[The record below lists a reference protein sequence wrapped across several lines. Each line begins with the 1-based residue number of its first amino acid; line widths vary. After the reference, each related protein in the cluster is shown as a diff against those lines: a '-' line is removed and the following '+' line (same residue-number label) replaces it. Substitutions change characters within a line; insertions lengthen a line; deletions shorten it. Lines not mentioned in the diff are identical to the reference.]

1 MNTQYGVSAAHP
13 LAVES
18 GMAVLEKGG
27 NAVDAAIA
35 VSFVLAVV
43 EPYASGIGGGGTML
57 IFPHDSKKP
66 VSFDYREIAPL
77 SGWMGPE
84 KIGVP
89 GFVKGMERIFQEYG
103 TLDWSYLLSFAV
115 DYAEQGFPVS
125 PQLYQQ
131 FDQAVHLP
139 FDQLDHFYMKRKPIS
154 IGKRV
159 IQTGLAKTLKKI
171 QKLGSNAF
179 YTGELA
185 KKICNSVRGIELED
199 LQKYTVMKREAVCSY
214 FVGYK
219 VWSSPPPL
227 SGIML
232 IHALKVA
239 ETLNI
244 SKYKDDRIEFID
256 YIGKIITLCD
266 IERKKYLG
274 DPEFIKISQNH
285 LLSEEYINTLIDE
298 VKKFNLNDRINS
310 CQEYNNTTH
319 FSLVDKEGT
328 MVSTTNTISE
338 YFGSGLY
345 IDGFFLNN
353 QLRNFSDDP
362 NSPNGSFPG
371 KRPISTISPTILT
384 KDDKPV
390 LAIGASGG
398 GRIPTMLTKII
409 IRIIENN
416 QNIQDA
422 VSDPRFF
429 VDNNTVYLEE
439 PITPTKEAELKKKG
453 YQVNV
458 FQNHMYYAGVHAI
471 LRDFQGNL
479 SGAADPRRGG
489 KVEINNIHQSNS

>member
-1 MNTQYGVSAAHP
+1 MNSQYGVSAAHP
-13 LAVES
+13 LAVDS

-57 IFPHDSKKP
+57 ICPHDSNKP
-66 VSFDYREIAPL
+66 ISFDYREMAPL
-77 SGWMGPE
+77 SGWMAPE

-89 GFVKGMERIFQEYG
+89 GFVKGMEKIFQEYG

-131 FDQAVHLP
+131 LNQAVHLP
-139 FDQLDHFYMKRKPIS
+139 IDKLDHFYFMRKPVS

-159 IQTGLAKTLKKI
+159 VQVELSKTLKKI
-171 QKLGSNAF
+171 QEQGSKAF
-179 YTGELA
+179 YTGEIA
-185 KKICNSVRGIELED
+185 QKICDLACGIELGD
-199 LQKYTVMKREAVCSY
+199 LQKYTVIKRDAVY
-214 FVGYK
+214 GNFADYK

-232 IHALKVA
+232 IHTLKVA
-239 ETLNI
+239 ESLYI
-244 SKYKDDRIEFID
+244 SKYNDDDIEFID
-256 YIGKIITLCD
+256 VLGKIINHCD

-274 DPEFIKISQNH
+274 DPAFIKISQDD
-285 LLSEEYINTLIDE
+285 LLSEKYIQQLMDKINSL
-298 VKKFNLNDRINS
+298 NLNKKMS
-310 CQEYNNTTH
+310 LCQDHNNTTH

-353 QLRNFSDDP
+353 QLRNFSDEP
-362 NSPNGSFPG
+362 NSPNGPFPG

-384 KDDKPV
+384 KDDNPV

-422 VSDPRFF
+422 VSAPRFF
-429 VDNNTVYLEE
+429 VDNNTIYLEE
-439 PITPTKEAELKKKG
+439 PITPAKEEELKNKG
-453 YQVNV
+453 YQVKV
-458 FQNHMYYAGVHAI
+458 YQNHMYYAGVHAI

-489 KVEINNIHQSNS
+489 KVEVNNIHQSNS